1 MFTPTTIIKVR
12 QCAALVFSCA
22 LVAGLSGC
30 GGGGS
35 SGTPSPQNPPASS
48 SSSVSSSSSSSS
60 SSIPAS
66 VTYTVMVDI
75 PAASQT
81 EAPAE
86 EDAHKAKLFSAA
98 EIPALSNKTSSP
110 QDLTADQF
118 AVTCVDLSGRVEEV
132 VKVTDASKNEDG
144 SWDLTVPL
152 EPRLDCLVAVQL
164 SQPEA
169 LGVDEYITQGDA
181 LYAPMSA
188 NTLDVDVL
196 STAAFNSLIS
206 ELGGVGSFEDAGV
219 DAKDTQNLTAI
230 NHVMTNIAILLTEQ
244 GVPSGSD
251 LTEIL
256 AQIELLVTPLITEE
270 VVNIKNPASIT
281 ALDLVRDGGGM
292 HIFNSDNDG
301 VTYRAVVGSTVTD
314 QRYSG
319 NAFVPDTGGYQD
331 RSFMLGSD
339 GWVHRSGEA
348 TVDLANSEDGT
359 VVLVDSAADSEQT
372 IYKVTQGFTLSG
384 RKIAEVLKANP
395 NTTALAAVVDPNAVF
410 PEGAHG
416 YRLQVS
422 NPQLYVVFFE
432 PGDVNGVCFT
442 ISDMLASHA
451 NGNCNQQE
459 LRLDANIFQRPA
471 VTYESL
477 FSPDVAVNSPG
488 SRTLPVGSVDTENEV
503 YHLDVQ
509 LLNDGSHTAR
519 FYARSWEGT
528 SYLRLID
535 TGTWREFTL
544 PNGNPAL
551 YFDYPQSVL
560 DVAYIWGR
568 QTYQAYTVQDGFVR
582 HLGVVPPAVQ
592 KQNLLV
598 LDSVASESVINA
610 MSSQKTAAACFN
622 PSLYE
627 AGAKSF
633 EIHRYP
639 NTDSSF
645 DLSHEVQMKGPAVFN
660 GQTVLHSTDITRSV
674 SWPDDTPDVHTLY
687 FTIDSNALHFND
699 LGGEVT
705 GSFEMASFY
714 HPGRLL
720 RFDLKEG
727 ESFLQ
732 SYTNSNIYGQE
743 WEEPEFATTFTGIK
757 RVTVPAGTYDACHF
771 IQGSTEVWYMVDTGI
786 KIKEIWSESSGWELV
801 SYSGNGFN
809 F

>member
-86 EDAHKAKLFSAA
+86 EDAHKAKLFSVA
-98 EIPALSNKTSSP
+98 ETPALSNKTSSP
-110 QDLTADQF
+110 QDLTADHF

-169 LGVDEYITQGDA
+169 LGVDEYITQVDA
-181 LYAPMSA
+181 LYTPMSA

-196 STAAFNSLIS
+196 STAAFNSLIN
-206 ELGGVGSFEDAGV
+206 ELGGAGSFEDAGV
-219 DAKDTQNLTAI
+219 DAKDAQNLTAV
-230 NHVMTNIAILLTEQ
+230 NQVVTDIAILHATQ
-244 GVPSGSD
+244 DVPTGLNLS
-251 LTEIL
+251 EIL
-256 AQIELLVTPLITEE
+256 ANLEVLVAPVVAQGAFDMRFPLQ
-270 VVNIKNPASIT
+270 PPSIT
-281 ALDLVRDGGGM
+281 ALMRDNMGLRV
-292 HIFNSDNDG
+292 FNSDAQGMTCDLATNNGWISRFQGNTFAVDEN
-301 VTYRAVVGSTVTD
+301 VTKDLILSSNGWVQRSGRTSVRVASDDREVVVTD
-314 QRYSG
+314 
-319 NAFVPDTGGYQD
+319 
-331 RSFMLGSD
+331 L
-339 GWVHRSGEA
+339 
-348 TVDLANSEDGT
+348 
-359 VVLVDSAADSEQT
+359 AADGAQT
-372 IYKVTQGFTLSG
+372 IYRLSG
-384 RKIAEVLKANP
+384 SGTISARTVADFLRSDP
-395 NTTALAAVVDPNAVF
+395 NMVALAPLVKPDAVF
-410 PEGAHG
+410 RNTATK
-416 YRLQVS
+416 YRMEVS
-422 NPQLYVVFFE
+422 NPQLYVISFE
-432 PGDVNGVCFT
+432 PGDANGVCFT

-544 PNGNPAL
+544 PNGELAL

-560 DVAYIWGR
+560 NVAYIWGR

-582 HLGVVPPAVQ
+582 HLQIIPPAVQ
-592 KQNLLV
+592 KHHATV
-598 LDSVASESVINA
+598 LDRYATDAIIEA
-610 MSSQKTAAACFN
+610 MAIPVT
-622 PSLYE
+622 
-627 AGAKSF
+627 
-633 EIHRYP
+633 
-639 NTDSSF
+639 
-645 DLSHEVQMKGPAVFN
+645 KGGCMF
-660 GQTVLHSTDITRSV
+660 
-674 SWPDDTPDVHTLY
+674 
-687 FTIDSNALHFND
+687 
-699 LGGEVT
+699 
-705 GSFEMASFY
+705 
-714 HPGRLL
+714 
-720 RFDLKEG
+720 
-727 ESFLQ
+727 
-732 SYTNSNIYGQE
+732 
-743 WEEPEFATTFTGIK
+743 
-757 RVTVPAGTYDACHF
+757 
-771 IQGSTEVWYMVDTGI
+771 
-786 KIKEIWSESSGWELV
+786 
-801 SYSGNGFN
+801 
-809 F
+809 